1 MLQAFRDHK
10 RWLMFIA
17 MVLIIPSFVVTGIY
31 SYNRM
36 SAADNAIAKVGEVSI
51 TPEMF
56 DRTKRDQLER
66 LRQQMGEQFRAGI
79 LDSEEGRDAILNQL
93 LDTTAIEQTVA
104 KNYISVSEADA
115 VNLIKGAAAF
125 QENGKFKPE
134 LYERFLQSQGKSD
147 QQFVW
152 EIRNSLAR
160 EALVSAVSGT
170 YPMPDAIVRGMHK
183 LLTEERHVRTKI
195 VNIDQFFEQV
205 SVTPE
210 EVKAYYDAHR
220 DGFKAVEHV
229 NVEFVTLSPDDFKD
243 KVTVN
248 KEEVLAYYEQNKQR
262 WATPEER
269 SASHILIEF
278 GEDKAASKAKAEEI
292 LARVK
297 ADPTTF
303 AKEAADHS
311 VDPGSA
317 SQGGQ
322 LGFFGRGV
330 MVPPFEDAVFSA
342 KVGDIV
348 GPVESDFGWHIIKV
362 DDIIEAQARPF
373 EDVKSVIEQEYVDQM
388 AVRLFAEKAEDFTN
402 IVYEQADSLEP
413 VAEEFGLTIQT
424 ADNITREGIVANPTL
439 KPLFNDHMI
448 DNLFNDESLQEK
460 RNTSAIEVRANML
473 MSARI
478 TKYVPESIRPLEE
491 VTVDIEAG
499 LEIQKAT
506 ELAKAAGEKALAEVR
521 ASNKMGDDFGEAVWV
536 SRHRTAGHPSDF
548 VNHVVAVPAEKL
560 PVYTGM
566 SVAGG
571 AYMIAYI
578 DETKVPTPDD
588 RELQSLA
595 TELASVY
602 GEADRIGYLKAL
614 RETLGEEMLRPDFVK
629 GEKSDDDI

>member
-1 MLQAFRDHK
+1 
-10 RWLMFIA
+10 MFIA

-93 LDTTAIEQTVA
+93 LDTTAIEQAVA
-104 KNYISVSEADA
+104 NNYIAVSEADA
-115 VNLIKGAAAF
+115 VALIKSAGAF
-125 QENGKFKPE
+125 QENGQFNPA

-152 EIRNSLAR
+152 EIRNSLSR
-160 EALVSAVSGT
+160 EALVSAVSAT

-183 LLTEERHVRTKI
+183 ILTEERHIRTKI
-195 VNIDQFFEQV
+195 INVDQFLDKV
-205 SVTPE
+205 SVTPD
-210 EVKAYYDAHR
+210 EVKAYYDAHQSE
-220 DGFKAVEHV
+220 FKADEHV
-229 NVEFVTLSPDDFKD
+229 NVEYVTLSPADFKD

-248 KEEVLAYYEQNKQR
+248 QEEVLAYYEQNKQR
-262 WATPEER
+262 WMTPEER
-269 SASHILIEF
+269 SASHILIDF

-297 ADPTTF
+297 ADPKTF
-303 AKEAADHS
+303 AQEAADHS

-330 MVPPFEDAVFSA
+330 MVPSFENAVFTA

-362 DDIIEAQARPF
+362 DDVIEAQARPF
-373 EDVKSVIEQEYVDQM
+373 EDVKGAIEKEYVDQM
-388 AVRLFAEKAEDFTN
+388 AVRLFAEKAEEFTN

-413 VAEEFGLTIQT
+413 VAEEFGLTIQK
-424 ADNITREGIVANPTL
+424 AENVTREGIANPEL
-439 KPLFNDHMI
+439 KAFFNDHMV

-460 RNTSAIEVRANML
+460 RNTSAIEVSANML
-473 MSARI
+473 MSARV
-478 TKYVPESIRPLEE
+478 TKYVPESVRPLDE

-499 LEIQKAT
+499 LELKKAT
-506 ELAKAAGEKALAEVR
+506 ALAKEAGEKALADVR
-521 ASNKMGDDFGEAVWV
+521 ASGKMGDDFGDALWV
-536 SRHRTAGHPSDF
+536 SRHRTAGHPTAF
-548 VNHVVAVPAEKL
+548 VNHIVAVPAEKL

-566 SVAGG
+566 SVEGG

-578 DETKVPTPDD
+578 DETKVPVAGD

-595 TELASVY
+595 AELASVY

-629 GEKSDDDI
+629 GEKSEDDI